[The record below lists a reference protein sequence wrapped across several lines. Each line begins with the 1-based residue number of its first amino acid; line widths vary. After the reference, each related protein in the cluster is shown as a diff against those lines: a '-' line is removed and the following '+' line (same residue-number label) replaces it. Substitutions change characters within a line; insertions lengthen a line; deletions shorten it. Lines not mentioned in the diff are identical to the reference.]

1 MLLLEIAS
9 DSIDTTPLPENES
22 RSGIDENRNRLK
34 SVEAEGITFRIVLS
48 LKTRQLLR
56 RFLTVSWRDLDERT
70 FLFNLFSLCSSL
82 LSDAKYSTLMGLFR
96 HQFTAI

>member
-1 MLLLEIAS
+1 MLLLEIGS

-56 RFLTVSWRDLDERT
+56 RFFTVSWRDLDERT
-70 FLFNLFSLCSSL
+70 FLFNFFSLWSSL
-82 LSDAKYSTLMGLFR
+82 LSDAKYSTLVGLFR